1 MEAKSQG
8 LPLAT
13 WRPRRADVQYQAKS
27 KALRTRRAYS
37 VSFSPKTR
45 MFVTQEEP
53 VFISS
58 LKARK
63 EHNFSSVQSSK
74 WSSLLLSLFL
84 LFRSAI
90 NQMRSTHRREGN
102 ILDLLYQ
109 FKCNLIQK
117 HTRRHTLNNVW
128 PNVWAPHGLIKLT
141 YKVDHH
147 MPFSAMFVKR
157 IVQGL
162 PWWSSGQESTFH
174 CQTQWL
180 ILRPMFPKLSA
191 VIDVGAHSLIRET
204 HLSLIPTF
212 LVFLLSLVAPSQ
224 FLF

>member
-13 WRPRRADVQYQAKS
+13 CRPRRADVQFQAKS

-37 VSFSPKTR
+37 ISFSPQTR
-45 MFVTQEEP
+45 MLMTQQEP

-63 EHNFSSVQSSK
+63 EHNLSSVQSGK
-74 WSSLLLSLFL
+74 WSSLLLNLFL

-90 NQMRSTHRREGN
+90 NQMRSTHCREGN
-102 ILDLLYQ
+102 ILDLLYH
-109 FKCNLIQK
+109 FRCNLIQK
-117 HTRRHTLNNVW
+117 HTYRHTLNNVW
-128 PNVWAPHGLIKLT
+128 PNVWAPHGPIKLT
-141 YKVDHH
+141 YKANHH

-162 PWWSSGQESTFH
+162 PWWSSG
-174 CQTQWL
+174 
-180 ILRPMFPKLSA
+180 
-191 VIDVGAHSLIRET
+191 
-204 HLSLIPTF
+204 
-212 LVFLLSLVAPSQ
+212 
-224 FLF
+224 